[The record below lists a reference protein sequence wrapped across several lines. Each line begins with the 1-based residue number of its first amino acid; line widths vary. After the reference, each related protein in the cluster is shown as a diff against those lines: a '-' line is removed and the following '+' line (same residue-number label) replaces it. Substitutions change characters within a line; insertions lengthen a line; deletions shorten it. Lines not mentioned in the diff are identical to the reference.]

1 MTLSSGRR
9 DERDPE
15 LELMTMDETT
25 RKELDRQM
33 EALEAALRGEEVDGA
48 RLLPSNV
55 EWAKRYRETLA
66 RLLNGASPIDA

>member
-1 MTLSSGRR
+1 
-9 DERDPE
+9 
-15 LELMTMDETT
+15 MTMDETT

-33 EALEAALRGEEVDGA
+33 EALEAALRGEEVNGA

-55 EWAKRYRETLA
+55 EWAKRHRETLA